1 MSGHLLSK
9 RDGGF
14 KLAFA
19 RSHEK
24 GDHFYMPRLSLI
36 DSPNHTK
43 LHHIFLSHSSGDFVD
58 LIVLLTLVA
67 VLAMSPLAIVAQEEK
82 AAEKAATQRP
92 RQEASPSP
100 SPEPAKSADEKK
112 PEEEKKPADPMSP
125 PTFNGLR
132 FRSIGPAFTSGR
144 VIGFAVD
151 PNNPARYFVAAASGG
166 VWKTINSGTTWTP
179 VFDNE
184 GSYSIGAIAL
194 DPKNPLTV
202 WVGTGENNSQRSVS
216 YGNGVYKSDD
226 GGRTWK
232 NVGLKSSEHIGR
244 IAIDPRDANVVYIAV
259 QGPLWGPGGDRGLFK
274 TIDGG
279 KTWKNILSISE
290 NTGVTDVVIDQQ
302 NPDTMYA
309 ASYQRRRHMW
319 TLINGGPE
327 SALYKS
333 TDAGASWNKL
343 KNGLPTTEMG
353 RIGLAISP
361 VDSNVVYATIE
372 AADRKG
378 GIFRSSD
385 RGGSWERRNEFD
397 SAAMYYARIVAD
409 PKDVDRIYLMNV
421 FLMVSDDGGRT
432 LRRLG
437 EKSKHVDNHEI
448 WINPN
453 NTDHYLVGCDG
464 GVYESHDKGVN
475 WDFKKNLPVMQLYDV
490 TTDNAMPFYNV
501 YGGAQDNF
509 NVGGPSRTRSASGI
523 TNGDWFV
530 TLGGDG
536 FRSQVDPEDPNIVYS
551 SLQNGV
557 LSRFNKRTGERMGIQ
572 PQVGRGEEPLRWN
585 WDSPFIISP
594 HSHTR
599 LYFAA
604 DKLFRSDDRG
614 DSWQVISGQLSRGL
628 DRDKLPVMG
637 KIWGIDAVAKNASTA
652 FFGNASAVAESQK
665 KEGLIYVGT
674 DDGLIRIT
682 EDGGKTWR
690 KLDKFPGVA
699 DMAYVSRI
707 IASNHEANTVYAAFD
722 NHQNADFKPYILRST
737 DAGRTWVSIK
747 SNLPVNG
754 PVLAIAEDHVNP
766 NLLFTGTEFGLY
778 FSIDGGQKWVQLK
791 GNLPTISVRDLNIQ
805 KRENDLVVGT
815 FGRGIYILDNYTP
828 LRLLKPEM
836 LKQEAVVF
844 PVKDALMY
852 IQSQP
857 LGGRGKVFQ
866 GESFYTAENPPFG
879 ATVTYYLKDA
889 IKTRKEKRQ
898 ESEKEAEK
906 KGLSVPWP
914 SQTDLRAEEEDEPP
928 TVIVTVTDSAGRV
941 VRRLTGPITAGMQR
955 VSWDLRHPSPALP
968 PPPNPEG
975 DDPFADPPAG
985 PLVMPGTYKVSVA
998 KRVGGVFTPLGQPQ
1012 EFQVVV
1018 EGQES
1023 MPAADRASLVDF
1035 QQKTARLQRAVSGA
1049 LEAANALKPRL
1060 VAIRRALLDTPS
1072 APESLLNEA
1081 TMLDKRTSDILRFLR
1096 GDTAARQRNMI
1107 TPPSISE
1114 RVGGIVGAQRM
1125 STSRPTGTQQGQY
1138 TAASGEFEGV
1148 LAQLRQLIEG
1158 DLARLEKQ
1166 MEASGAPWT
1175 PGRIPEWKDQ

>member
-1 MSGHLLSK
+1 
-9 RDGGF
+9 
-14 KLAFA
+14 
-19 RSHEK
+19 
-24 GDHFYMPRLSLI
+24 MPRNAGNSVPHIISARVILLPLLLVFVSL
-36 DSPNHTK
+36 PT
-43 LHHIFLSHSSGDFVD
+43 F
-58 LIVLLTLVA
+58 
-67 VLAMSPLAIVAQEEK
+67 AQEEK
-82 AAEKAATQRP
+82 AAERAATQRS
-92 RQEASPSP
+92 RAEASASPSP
-100 SPEPAKSADEKK
+100 SPEAGRSADDKK
-112 PEEEKKPADPMSP
+112 PEEEKKPSDPMSS

-166 VWKTINSGTTWTP
+166 VWKTVNGGTTWTP

-184 GSYSIGAIAL
+184 GSYSIGAIVL

-216 YGNGVYKSDD
+216 YGNGVYRSDD
-226 GGRTWK
+226 GGRSWK
-232 NVGLKSSEHIGR
+232 NVGLKASEHIGR
-244 IAIDPRDANVVYIAV
+244 IAIDPRDSNVVFVAA

-274 TIDGG
+274 TTDGG
-279 KTWKNILSISE
+279 KTWKNVLSISE
-290 NTGVTDVVIDQQ
+290 NTGVTDIAIDQQ

-333 TDAGASWNKL
+333 TDGGVTWNKL
-343 KNGLPTTEMG
+343 RAGLPTTEMG

-361 VDSNVVYATIE
+361 ADSNVVYATVE

-397 SAAMYYARIVAD
+397 AAAMYYARIVAD
-409 PKDVDRIYLMNV
+409 PKAVDRIYVMNV

-437 EKSKHVDNHEI
+437 EKSKHVDNHDI
-448 WINPN
+448 WIDSA

-464 GVYESHDKGVN
+464 GVYESYDRGAN
-475 WDFKKNLPVMQLYDV
+475 WNFKENLPVMQFYDV
-490 TTDNAMPFYNV
+490 TTDNASPFYNI

-509 NVGGPSRTRSASGI
+509 NVGGPSRTRSVSGI
-523 TNGDWFV
+523 VSGDWFV

-536 FRSQVDPEDPNIVYS
+536 FRTQVDPDDPNTVYS
-551 SLQNGV
+551 ELQNGT
-557 LSRFNKRTGERMGIQ
+557 LSRFDKRTGQRMGIQ
-572 PQVGRGEEPLRWN
+572 PQVGRDEEPLRWN

-594 HSHTR
+594 HSPNR

-614 DSWQVISGQLSRGL
+614 DSWQLVSGQLSRGL

-637 KIWGIDAVAKNASTA
+637 RIWGIDAVAKNASTA
-652 FFGNASAVAESQK
+652 FFGNGSALAESPR

-674 DDGLIRIT
+674 DDGLLQIT
-682 EDGGKTWR
+682 EDGGKNWR
-690 KLDKFPGVA
+690 RQDKFPGVA

-707 IASNHEANTVYAAFD
+707 VASNHDANTVYVAFD
-722 NHQNADFKPYILRST
+722 NHQNADFKPYLLKST
-737 DAGRTWVSIK
+737 DAGHTWVSIK
-747 SNLPVNG
+747 SNLPANG
-754 PVLAIAEDHVNP
+754 PVLAIAEDYVNP
-766 NLLFTGTEFGLY
+766 NLLFAGTEFGLY
-778 FSIDGGQKWVQLK
+778 FSIDDGQKWVQLK
-791 GNLPTISVRDLNIQ
+791 GGLPTIAVRDLTIQ

-815 FGRGIYILDNYTP
+815 FGRGIYVLDNYTP
-828 LRLLKPEM
+828 LRLLRPEM
-836 LKQEAVVF
+836 LNQDAVVF

-857 LGGRGKVFQ
+857 LGGRAKVFQ
-866 GESFYTAENPPFG
+866 GESFYTADNPPFG
-879 ATVTYYLKDA
+879 ATFTYYLKDA
-889 IKTRKEKRQ
+889 IKTRKERRQ
-898 ESEKEAEK
+898 DAEKEAEK
-906 KGLSVPWP
+906 KRQVLLWP
-914 SQTDLRAEEEDEPP
+914 SQSDLRAEEEEEPP
-928 TVIVTVTDSAGRV
+928 AIIITVTDSSGRT
-941 VRRLTGPITAGMQR
+941 VRRISGPITAGLQR
-955 VSWDLRHPSPALP
+955 VSWDLRYPSATLP

-975 DDPFADPPAG
+975 EDPFAEPPGG
-985 PLVMPGTYKVSVA
+985 PLVMPGTYKISVA
-998 KRVGGVFTPLGQPQ
+998 KRVGGVLTPIGQPQ

-1018 EGQES
+1018 EGQGS
-1023 MPAADRASLVDF
+1023 MSASDRAALVEF

-1060 VAIRRALLDTPS
+1060 AAIRRALLDTPS
-1072 APESLLNEA
+1072 APDSLLNEA
-1081 TMLDKRTSDILRFLR
+1081 GSLDKRTNDVLRALR
-1096 GDTAARQRNMI
+1096 GDVAARQRNMN

-1114 RVGGIVGAQRM
+1114 RVSNIVGSQRM
-1125 STSRPTGTQQGQY
+1125 STERPTGTQQSQY
-1138 TAASGEFEGV
+1138 AAAAAEFEGV

-1166 MEASGAPWT
+1166 MEAAGAPWT